1 MNLAHNFFREGYVI
15 MMNKK
20 DKKWEFLTWLVQATL
35 MKLDNESGRL
45 DIWEEEKW
53 FGKQGIISKLS
64 KIIVKV

>member
-1 MNLAHNFFREGYVI
+1 
-15 MMNKK
+15 MNKK